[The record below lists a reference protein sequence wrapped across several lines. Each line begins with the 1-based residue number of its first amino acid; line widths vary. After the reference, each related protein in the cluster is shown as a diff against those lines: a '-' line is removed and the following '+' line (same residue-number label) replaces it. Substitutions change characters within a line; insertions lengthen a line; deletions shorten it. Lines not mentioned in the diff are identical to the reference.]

1 MKAQLTIEYMMIL
14 VIMLLLFNSI
24 TLDLVNTSIS
34 DTNEIQ
40 TAEMVN
46 ISRIIVSDAV
56 GIISMQGSGAKKNV
70 TLRAPSDCD
79 YMITATTIGVQC
91 ESTSPTYSKFND
103 QVIYALPA
111 GSSLS
116 FTGSTIASGK
126 FGTVAVS
133 RS

>member
-1 MKAQLTIEYMMIL
+1 MMIL

-40 TAEMVN
+40 AAEMVN
-46 ISRIIVSDAV
+46 ASRIIVSDAV
-56 GIISMQGSGAKKNV
+56 SIISMQGSGAKKTV
-70 TLRAPSDCD
+70 TIRAPLDCD
-79 YMITATTIGVQC
+79 YLITTIAIDMQC
-91 ESTSPTYSKFND
+91 DLTSPIYSEFNG

-116 FTGSTIASGK
+116 FTESTIESGK
-126 FGTVAVS
+126 LGTVAVS